1 MQRIRRDPV
10 LTRQLCYFDS
20 DTMKDI
26 QNQSDHRKIDIKK
39 VGVKTITYPVTVLDK
54 AQSSQK
60 TIATIN
66 MYVNLPH
73 HFKGTHMS
81 RFIEILNRFHGKI
94 DIMNFRAILEE
105 MKTRLD
111 AEAAHLEMAF
121 PFFLQRSDETMVLR
135 VSKYECAMHCF
146 LEQEDDLR
154 LDIVVP
160 IAHPFKCNG
169 VEIPGAA
176 VGLWGKVLVSVRFL
190 RFMWLEDLID
200 IVESTIRREGTPDGD
215 RLFNEKPVESLLGKI
230 EARFKELSELK
241 WYSITVENISQGYSL
256 FATTSSSTML
266 SLPPHYC

>member
-1 MQRIRRDPV
+1 
-10 LTRQLCYFDS
+10 
-20 DTMKDI
+20 MKDI
-26 QNQSDHRKIDIKK
+26 QNQSDNRKIDIKK

-105 MKTRLD
+105 MKMKLD

-121 PFFLQRSDETMVLR
+121 PFFLKRADETAVLKL
-135 VSKYECAMHCF
+135 SKYECAMHCF
-146 LEQEDDLR
+146 LQEDDDLR
-154 LDIVVP
+154 LDIAVP
-160 IAHPFKCNG
+160 IAHPFICNG

-176 VGLWGKVLVSVRFL
+176 FGLWGKVLVSVRFS

-200 IVESTIRREGTPDGD
+200 IVESIIRNEGHLDGD
-215 RLFNEKPVESLLGKI
+215 RSFTDKPVESLLEKL
-230 EARFKELSELK
+230 ETRFKELSELK
-241 WYSITVENISQGYSL
+241 WYSITVENISQGYAL
-256 FATTSSSTML
+256 FATTGSSAPL
-266 SLPPHYC
+266 SGTPYYC

>member
-1 MQRIRRDPV
+1 
-10 LTRQLCYFDS
+10 
-20 DTMKDI
+20 MKDI

-94 DIMNFRAILEE
+94 DIMQFRAILEE
-105 MKTRLD
+105 MKETLD
-111 AEAAHLEMAF
+111 AEAAHMEMTF
-121 PFFLQRSDETMVLR
+121 PFFLNRTDEGNVLKL
-135 VSKYECAMHCF
+135 SKYECAMHCF

-154 LDIVVP
+154 LDIIVP
-160 IAHPFKCNG
+160 VAHPFKQNEA
-169 VEIPGAA
+169 EIPGAA
-176 VGLWGKVLVSVRFL
+176 VGLWGNVFISVRFS

-200 IVESTIRREGTPDGD
+200 IVESTIRSEGSGSHDNS
-215 RLFNEKPVESLLGKI
+215 FIKKPIESLLGKI
-230 EARFKELSELK
+230 EDRFKELDELK
-241 WYSITVENISQGYSL
+241 WYSITVENISHGYAL
-256 FATTSSSTML
+256 FANTSS
-266 SLPPHYC
+266 